1 MAGFKHGAYT
11 SEVPTALLPSVT
23 VDSNVVFAVGTAAVD
38 KLAEG
43 TTKYINKPRMYYSYD
58 EFVTEMGW
66 DSDNFG
72 KYTLQELIHSHFAL
86 YRGAPVVAV
95 NVFDPKKHKTSVGT
109 ENVTFIGSEADLA
122 HGSVM
127 NLRLTSQAQQVTS
140 NEEASEEIV
149 LVNGVGHLTHT
160 NVSGLT
166 ATCEVDGESV
176 SLEESTDFV
185 LDAATGTITRVAEG
199 QIPSATET
207 LSVTY
212 QYQAVT
218 SSSQTY
224 VEGVDYEV
232 NVNTGALVLV
242 EGGSISANATVTA
255 SYDYADVSKVSYAD
269 IIGGINADGE
279 SLGLELIDAVFPM
292 YRKVPG
298 SILCPQFSEVPAV
311 AVVMAAKSHD
321 INGLF
326 QAIAI
331 ADIPSDGT
339 NGGIT
344 KYTEVPAVAV
354 VMAAKSHDINGLF
367 QAIAIADIPSDGTNG
382 GITKY
387 TEVPAYKQN
396 NNLVDEHLIVCWP
409 KVKLGDNVYGLAT
422 HLTGLMS
429 QTDHNHQ
436 DIPYASASNK
446 GLNITS
452 IGLVDTDGS
461 WKELGLGM
469 EKVNYLNGEGIYS
482 ALNWT
487 GGLRSWGGRM
497 SSYPGNTDPK
507 DCQEPIRRMFNWYR
521 NTFILTYFQKV
532 DEPMTRRFIQTILR
546 SENIKLEGYT
556 SREIIL
562 GGRITF
568 VENENAVTDLIDGI
582 VRFHL
587 YITPPPAAREIDCS
601 FEFDTD
607 YLSVL
612 FS

>member
-1 MAGFKHGAYT
+1 MAGFKHGVYT

-344 KYTEVPAVAV
+344 KYTEVPA
-354 VMAAKSHDINGLF
+354 
-367 QAIAIADIPSDGTNG
+367 
-382 GITKY
+382 
-387 TEVPAYKQN
+387 YKQN